1 MTASVFRDTSA
12 LWRGSTS
19 SATIPRPRPQTGL
32 VAGSGWCP
40 RRGLTREH
48 SRSPL
53 SPRGGRGSELGE
65 CLHLLPDPCPLSW
78 HQTSPIARGGPPL
91 HCILRPGRGSVQLR
105 GPLPLCLPAAGALT
119 GLQPGLLARRL
130 APSPPRTSWPHSG
143 LLAWSAD
150 NPLPFRWAARLA
162 QARLLTWAPHI
173 PATPDLSARRHL
185 GLRPAVSTGP
195 SVQLIFTGLADQIQV
210 R

>member
-1 MTASVFRDTSA
+1 MTESVFRDTSA

-32 VAGSGWCP
+32 VGGSGWCP

-78 HQTSPIARGGPPL
+78 HQTSPIARGAPPL

-119 GLQPGLLARRL
+119 GLQPGLLADLLHHPHARPGLTQVYLPGARTTPC
-130 APSPPRTSWPHSG
+130 PSAGLLGWLRPDFSPGPRTS
-143 LLAWSAD
+143 
-150 NPLPFRWAARLA
+150 LPPPTF
-162 QARLLTWAPHI
+162 QQGDT
-173 PATPDLSARRHL
+173 L
-185 GLRPAVSTGP
+185 GSDPR
-195 SVQLIFTGLADQIQV
+195 
-210 R
+210 